1 MQRPKPT
8 GRERPFLDED
18 IIVSKT
24 DTKGRIT
31 YVNDV
36 FCSVGEYT
44 EDELLGKPHSIIRHP
59 DMPRAIFAL
68 LWQRLKAGEEIF
80 AFVKNLAKSGDH
92 YWVFA
97 HVTPSF
103 DRQGTISGFHSNR
116 RSVPRS
122 ALGFVE
128 GLYRDM
134 LAAEQG
140 AGDPSR
146 GVEASMQLL
155 ERYLAERG
163 GVYDAFV
170 QSIAA

>member
-8 GRERPFLDED
+8 GRERPFEAED

-36 FCSVGEYT
+36 FCSVGEYS
-44 EDELLGKPHSIIRHP
+44 EDDLLGKPHSIIRHP

-103 DRQGTISGFHSNR
+103 DRQGAISGFHSNR
-116 RSVPRS
+116 RSVPRA
-122 ALGFVE
+122 ALTVIE

-134 LAAEQG
+134 LAAEQ
-140 AGDPSR
+140 AEADPAR
-146 GVEASMQLL
+146 GIEASMQLL
-155 ERYLAERG
+155 ERYVGERG
-163 GVYDAFV
+163 CVYDAFV